1 MMETVGVSQV
11 QNFCS
16 RKDSNIQCYLKYK
29 YIWVKTDQYKIMSEV
44 EDLLWMSFHVV
55 IPM

>member
-1 MMETVGVSQV
+1 MVETVGVSQV